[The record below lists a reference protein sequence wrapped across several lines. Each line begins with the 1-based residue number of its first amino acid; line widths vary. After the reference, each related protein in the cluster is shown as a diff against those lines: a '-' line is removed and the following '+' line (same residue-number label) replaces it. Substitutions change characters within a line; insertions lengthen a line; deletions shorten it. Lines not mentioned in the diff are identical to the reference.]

1 MTTAEATWSALEPP
15 WQRALELAW
24 ESCRAGSLGVGAVVT
39 DPDGSIVA
47 TGRNRLFEPD
57 PGDDHLGGTPIAHAE
72 TNALAK
78 LRWGLDHS
86 GHTVWTTLEPCLLC
100 AGGIRLAGVGA
111 VRFLA
116 ADPLCD
122 GLDGIPRLSPWAAAG
137 WPTVKGPGSGQLSAF
152 ASVLHLHAFA
162 FWLPAEA
169 MPEPYER
176 ALAAQV
182 GLARDLAEAQE
193 LIALAADGA
202 TTTDVL
208 GALWSRLG

>member
-1 MTTAEATWSALEPP
+1 MTAAEAAWRDLERP
-15 WQRALELAW
+15 WHRAIELAW
-24 ESCRAGSLGVGAVVT
+24 ESCCAGSLGIGAVIT

-86 GHTVWTTLEPCLLC
+86 GHTIWTTLEPCLLC

-122 GLDGIPRLSPWAAAG
+122 GLDGIPGLNPWAAAS
-137 WPTVKGPGSGQLSAF
+137 WPTVRGPGVGEISTF
-152 ASVLHLHAFA
+152 VSVLHLHAFA
-162 FWLPAEA
+162 FWLPPEA
-169 MPEPYER
+169 MPEAYER
-176 ALAAQV
+176 AMPAQVALARELAAS
-182 GLARDLAEAQE
+182 QE
-193 LIALAADGA
+193 LIGLAADGA
-202 TTTDVL
+202 GTADTL
-208 GALWSRLG
+208 AALWGRLG